1 VKGVADDKSRRP
13 AAAAV
18 AAQEGIDPALSSGSF
33 DRRKIRRMLLCFFS
47 PLSASASDTA
57 PSNAAEEGEEG
68 EGGGGAVLE
77 GEAGEGGEEE
87 EKEGAV
93 LEGEEAEEEAI
104 LLFLLILFLL
114 IPLLR
119 SCWRKQC

>member
-77 GEAGEGGEEE
+77 GEGGEEE